1 MWIVAE
7 IKRRQLNRDEIF
19 TMHTVIKQGVRVI
32 FQYHLFPRVPLK
44 SLVILSIRMLVRIRR
59 PQVLWTKHCHTC
71 RPSLLN
77 QTSVRYI
84 EIDTKT

>member
-44 SLVILSIRMLVRIRR
+44 SLVILSIRSQCVFEDL
-59 PQVLWTKHCHTC
+59 KYSG
-71 RPSLLN
+71 PSIVIHVVHL
-77 QTSVRYI
+77 S
-84 EIDTKT
+84 